1 MDRKERMKYV
11 ERKSMI
17 IRDSGRSSDYISPSF
32 GFGCLYKCTYCYMR
46 RHLPNGLTIAKNSGK
61 ILDKIF
67 EHAFM
72 LGPKVPNQT
81 HDKFWT
87 YDISCNEDFVL
98 HAKYHNWKLIFD
110 FFKCSGLPIFATMAT
125 KYVNYDLLD
134 YSPLDDEGLSRVRI
148 RFSLMPQVLS
158 DKLEPKT
165 SKIIDRIQAINKFYE
180 AGYEVHINYSPIIMY
195 NEHKK
200 DYEELF
206 KLVDKHVDS
215 SIKENVK
222 AECIFLTHN
231 KKMHE
236 YNINNNVAGES
247 ILWKPDKQE
256 SKVSQYGST
265 NIRYKYDKKRGY
277 IDEFLNSHKSIVPWQ
292 EVRYIF

>member
-1 MDRKERMKYV
+1 MKYV

-32 GFGCLYKCTYCYMR
+32 GYGCLYKCTYCYMR
-46 RHLPNGLTIAKNSGK
+46 RHLPNGLTIAKNTGK

-67 EHAFM
+67 EHAFI
-72 LGPKVPNQT
+72 LGPKIPNQT

-98 HAKYHNWKLIFD
+98 HAKFHNWKLIFN
-110 FFKCSGLPIFATMAT
+110 FFKMCGLPVFATMAT
-125 KYVNYDLLD
+125 KNVNYDLLN
-134 YSPLDDEGLSRVRI
+134 YSPLDDNGDSRVRI

-165 SKIIDRIQAINKFYE
+165 SKIIDRIKAINKFHQ

-195 NEHKK
+195 NDHKQ

-206 KLVDKHVDS
+206 KLVNKHVSDDIKS
-215 SIKENVK
+215 SVK

-231 KKMHE
+231 QKMHE
-236 YNINNNVAGES
+236 YNVNNNVDGED
-247 ILWKPDKQE
+247 ILWKPNDQE
-256 SKVSQYGST
+256 TKVSQYGNI
-265 NIRYKYDKKRGY
+265 NIRYKYDKKRDY
-277 IDEFLNSHKSIVPWQ
+277 IERFLDSHTSIIPWQ
-292 EVRYIF
+292 KVRYIF